1 MYSLRLLSLVSEFTH
16 VFFTYMCSPSC
27 VCLESLLFFSLLA
40 VRFEPGDIKTV
51 GLVSIGGG
59 KIVLGG
65 NNLCDGPINPA
76 NLPAVMAK
84 VVAEG
89 FGHAP
94 EEGLL
99 ALKGREASGNGGGGG
114 GGGDG
119 PPAKRPKA
127 VANQVPRAAYAK
139 MYGPTV
145 GDCVRLGD
153 TSLWVRVEKDAT
165 VYGDE
170 CKFGGGKTLRD
181 GMGQA
186 TGRSSDQ
193 GERREG

>member
-1 MYSLRLLSLVSEFTH
+1 M
-16 VFFTYMCSPSC
+16 
-27 VCLESLLFFSLLA
+27 
-40 VRFEPGDIKTV
+40 RFEPGDVKTI

-65 NNLCDGPINPA
+65 NNLCDGPIDPA

-84 VVAEG
+84 VIAEG

-94 EEGLL
+94 DEGLL
-99 ALKGREASGNGGGGG
+99 ALKAADASGNGGGDVGAGG
-114 GGGDG
+114 GGGSSEG

-127 VANQVPRAAYAK
+127 ANQVPRAAYAK

-193 GERREG
+193 GDRKE